1 MLKSLKNRR
10 WLVGSGKIRLIGGLN
25 RMFRMVV
32 VTFRIDASALRIA
45 HLDEEEIENAVDA

>member
-1 MLKSLKNRR
+1 
-10 WLVGSGKIRLIGGLN
+10 
-25 RMFRMVV
+25 MVV